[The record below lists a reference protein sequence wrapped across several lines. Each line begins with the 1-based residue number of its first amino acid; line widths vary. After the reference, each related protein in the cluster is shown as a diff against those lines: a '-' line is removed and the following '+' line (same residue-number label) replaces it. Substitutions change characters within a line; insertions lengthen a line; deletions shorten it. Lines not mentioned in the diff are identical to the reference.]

1 MLKSYFTI
9 AFRSLQRNKSYAVI
23 NITGLAVGMAACL
36 LLFLVIR
43 YERSFDDFHSKKN
56 EIYRVVSVFKGP
68 ERTNYSAG
76 VPFPVANGL
85 RVDYP
90 QLKNV
95 ASIFENDNQQ
105 VVIPGSNGEIVKKF
119 KEEEG
124 VFYSEASFFD
134 MFDFKVLTGDI
145 KKSMAEPNMAFLT
158 KETAE
163 RYFGS
168 WQSSIGRI
176 VQIGS
181 KKLSVKVTGIL
192 DNIPANSDFPLKIV
206 MSWPTLN
213 NTGIKSNLNDWVST
227 FSNAYTFVQFPS
239 GYTPQQFDA
248 TLGAFVK
255 KHKPADYVKDGFTIQ
270 PMTDMHYDDRFGNFN
285 GRTFSRELITALSLI
300 GLFLLIIACVNFVN
314 LATAQ
319 AVNRSKEVGI
329 RKVLGSN
336 RRQLVLQFIGET
348 ALIAFFALLV
358 SLLIVMLVLPLLNNL
373 LQTHLAFKP
382 FTDPSLLLFLVAA
395 FAAVTL
401 LSGFYPALVLSGFS
415 PINAL
420 KNRIASRSTAS
431 ISLRRALVVL
441 QFVIAQVLIIG
452 TLVVVKQMSYF
463 NNADMVF
470 NKEAIINIPFPG
482 DSVSRSKTAVLAAQL
497 KQDPGIEALSFSF
510 ASPADNFGWNSDFKY
525 NNSPKPTDFGAA
537 LKWADTGYFRMYN
550 LQFIAGRPYLPSD
563 SVREFVVNEKLLEK
577 LGVHNPADAI
587 NKKVDFWDGIKKGVI
602 VGVIRDFHA
611 SSFRQPI
618 APVIMSTWADVYGV
632 VNLKVSPA
640 KFRSTI
646 ANVERLWNQTFP
658 STVFEY
664 QFLDQKIA
672 DFYRQER
679 QLSQLYT
686 IFAAIAIFI
695 SCLGLYGLISFMA
708 AQRNKEMG
716 IRKVLGAS
724 VSNIVFLLSKEFTL
738 LILIAFVIATPIAW
752 YFMHQW
758 LENYTFRIPLG
769 ISIFAMTIGASIV
782 IAWLTVGYR
791 ALKAALANPVNSL
804 RTE

>member
-1 MLKSYFTI
+1 M
-9 AFRSLQRNKSYAVI
+9 
-23 NITGLAVGMAACL
+23 G
-36 LLFLVIR
+36 
-43 YERSFDDFHSKKN
+43 
-56 EIYRVVSVFKGP
+56 
-68 ERTNYSAG
+68 
-76 VPFPVANGL
+76 
-85 RVDYP
+85 
-90 QLKNV
+90 
-95 ASIFENDNQQ
+95 
-105 VVIPGSNGEIVKKF
+105 
-119 KEEEG
+119 
-124 VFYSEASFFD
+124 
-134 MFDFKVLTGDI
+134 
-145 KKSMAEPNMAFLT
+145 
-158 KETAE
+158 
-163 RYFGS
+163 
-168 WQSSIGRI
+168 
-176 VQIGS
+176 
-181 KKLSVKVTGIL
+181 
-192 DNIPANSDFPLKIV
+192 
-206 MSWPTLN
+206 
-213 NTGIKSNLNDWVST
+213 
-227 FSNAYTFVQFPS
+227 
-239 GYTPQQFDA
+239 
-248 TLGAFVK
+248 
-255 KHKPADYVKDGFTIQ
+255 
-270 PMTDMHYDDRFGNFN
+270 
-285 GRTFSRELITALSLI
+285 
-300 GLFLLIIACVNFVN
+300 
-314 LATAQ
+314 
-319 AVNRSKEVGI
+319 
-329 RKVLGSN
+329 
-336 RRQLVLQFIGET
+336 
-348 ALIAFFALLV
+348 
-358 SLLIVMLVLPLLNNL
+358 
-373 LQTHLAFKP
+373 
-382 FTDPSLLLFLVAA
+382 
-395 FAAVTL
+395 
-401 LSGFYPALVLSGFS
+401 
-415 PINAL
+415 
-420 KNRIASRSTAS
+420 
-431 ISLRRALVVL
+431 
-441 QFVIAQVLIIG
+441 
-452 TLVVVKQMSYF
+452 
-463 NNADMVF
+463 F